1 MFSNYDIKT
10 YLSCLSFYERTV
22 KDDEDSEEES
32 NSEQESEDEI
42 LSEPDENSQIEDSTI
57 DFAPVPGPKIVDE
70 TKPSSITAQL
80 VNEFLLMVEKLFIRH
95 MPDFS
100 ILSLDESLIPCKC
113 KCCHKVSP
121 EASQVW
127 NIGKVC
133 LLCEDRLLCFAIS
146 TLKQYQI
153 YLRGNILKT
162 NRKFT
167 KQNLPNDFRQ
177 LLFNNKVNQF
187 FSESENSV
195 CRYYSFKQIY

>member
-10 YLSCLSFYERTV
+10 YLSCRSFYEPTV

-70 TKPSSITAQL
+70 TKPSSVTAQL

-113 KCCHKVSP
+113 KCCHNVYMPQKPHKYGTLDYNYYTIEPPNVSFLTYVKD
-121 EASQVW
+121 SQ
-127 NIGKVC
+127 
-133 LLCEDRLLCFAIS
+133 RFSRQS
-146 TLKQYQI
+146 T
-153 YLRGNILKT
+153 
-162 NRKFT
+162 
-167 KQNLPNDFRQ
+167 RQ
-177 LLFNNKVNQF
+177 THVTLLFQLK
-187 FSESENSV
+187 
-195 CRYYSFKQIY
+195 